1 MVKIDN
7 LVKDYNDFKLDV
19 SLEIP
24 SGVISGIIGKNGAGK
39 STLIKSILGLIKPT
53 SGQVKVFGKD
63 SMHLCGADK
72 CNIGVAMAEAGFSMY
87 LSAKDISSILKKF
100 YPDFNEDFFI
110 EKCKQL
116 NLPMDKM
123 LKDFSTGMKAK
134 LRVLVAISVILSFT
148 TDSSFVVGY
157 TTFCMFILAES
168 TISYDEFDNGF
179 SFLMTLPFKRTTY
192 VLEKYLLCGI
202 FAISALIFSNIVC
215 IFVNEYK
222 QTGFLITDLLTQ
234 SAIIF
239 PCVLLVIN
247 LMIPLQIKFGA
258 EKTRI
263 VIFATTGI
271 IFILG
276 IAITK
281 FVDLA
286 NLPIDSIIEKL
297 QKITEFQ
304 LMIGCFAL
312 SIAATLLSIAI
323 SNKIINNKE
332 F

>member
-1 MVKIDN
+1 MAGLLI
-7 LVKDYNDFKLDV
+7 KDIKL
-19 SLEIP
+19 LMQRKQTIILFL
-24 SGVISGIIGKNGAGK
+24 VIS
-39 STLIKSILGLIKPT
+39 
-53 SGQVKVFGKD
+53 VV
-63 SMHLCGADK
+63 
-72 CNIGVAMAEAGFSMY
+72 
-87 LSAKDISSILKKF
+87 
-100 YPDFNEDFFI
+100 
-110 EKCKQL
+110 
-116 NLPMDKM
+116 
-123 LKDFSTGMKAK
+123 
-134 LRVLVAISVILSFT
+134 LSFT

-179 SFLMTLPFKRTTY
+179 SYLMTLPFKRTSY

-281 FVDLA
+281 FIDLA

-304 LMIGCFAL
+304 LIIGCFAL